1 MRILLTNHRLASRTG
16 TELYI
21 RDIALEL
28 LARGHE
34 PILYS
39 RSLGPL
45 AQALRAKSIL
55 VVDDLANLQTPPDI
69 IHAQH
74 HLEAMTALTH
84 FPGIPAV
91 LVCHGWLPAEEA
103 PPSHPRII
111 RYLAVDELV
120 QTRLVEECGIPRD
133 RVYTSLN
140 FVDLKRFKPRTPLPP
155 KALKALVFSNYV
167 NRENILPSLHK
178 ACANKNIKLEVAGL
192 SAGADQSKPE
202 SILGDYDIVF
212 AKGRAALEA
221 AAVGCAV
228 IVCDAAGHGDMVNS
242 SNFDHFRAYNFGL
255 RLLRESVSVASIS
268 AQLANYNPEETARV
282 TARMRAEAGLHD
294 AVELLIQHYQEVIAA
309 SDKHEENP
317 TLEAHAVSHY
327 LRHGPITPNFS
338 QFEFARFSQELARAK
353 EYVQHLETQLMQKQS
368 GLEKVESELTT
379 LREQHTLTQHSLVE
393 SQQSLQDSAQQYQ
406 MLLER
411 AAQSHQ
417 AELNKITSSRV
428 WRLRTRLVSL
438 TWLRKLYRFLFVREQ

>member
-1 MRILLTNHRLASRTG
+1 MRILLTNHRLSSRTG

-21 RDIALEL
+21 RDIALAL

-39 RSLGPL
+39 RVLGPL

-84 FPGIPAV
+84 FPAVPAI

-120 QTRLVEECGIPRD
+120 RLRLVEECGIASD
-133 RVYTSLN
+133 QISTNLN
-140 FVDLKRFKPRTPLPP
+140 FVDLARFKPRTPLPANA
-155 KALKALVFSNYV
+155 KRALVFSNYV
-167 NRENILPSLHK
+167 NRENILPSLHQ
-178 ACANKNIKLEVAGL
+178 ACAKKNIQLDVAGI
-192 SAGADQSKPE
+192 SAGTDQSNPE
-202 SILGDYDIVF
+202 SILCNYDIVF

-242 SNFDHFRAYNFGL
+242 TNFDHFRAYNFGL

-268 AQLANYNPEETARV
+268 AQLANYNPDETARV
-282 TARMRAEAGLHD
+282 TARMRAEASLQD
-294 AVELLIQHYQEVIAA
+294 AVESLIRQYQDVI
-309 SDKHEENP
+309 SEYDRRNIDQLE
-317 TLEAHAVSHY
+317 EAHAVSHY
-327 LRHGPITPNFS
+327 LRHGPMTPDFS
-338 QFEFARFSQELARAK
+338 QFEFAQFSHELARAK
-353 EYVQHLETQLMQKQS
+353 EYVQHLETQLMQKQNELDVITS
-368 GLEKVESELTT
+368 TLTT
-379 LREQHTLTQHSLVE
+379 HQEQQTRAQRTLDEAHQTLRDTEKQHKDSLEQ
-393 SQQSLQDSAQQYQ
+393 A
-406 MLLER
+406 LL
-411 AAQSHQ
+411 SHQ
-417 AELNKITSSRV
+417 NELSQITGSRI
-428 WRLRTRLVSL
+428 WRIRQRLVGIS
-438 TWLRKLYRFLFVREQ
+438 WLRKLYRFLLVREQ

>member
-133 RVYTSLN
+133 RVYTNLN

-178 ACANKNIKLEVAGL
+178 ACANKNIKLDVAGL

-255 RLLRESVSVASIS
+255 RLLREAVSVASIS

-438 TWLRKLYRFLFVREQ
+438 AWLRKLYRFLFVREQ

>member
-1 MRILLTNHRLASRTG
+1 
-16 TELYI
+16 
-21 RDIALEL
+21 
-28 LARGHE
+28 
-34 PILYS
+34 
-39 RSLGPL
+39 
-45 AQALRAKSIL
+45 
-55 VVDDLANLQTPPDI
+55 
-69 IHAQH
+69 
-74 HLEAMTALTH
+74 
-84 FPGIPAV
+84 
-91 LVCHGWLPAEEA
+91 
-103 PPSHPRII
+103 
-111 RYLAVDELV
+111 
-120 QTRLVEECGIPRD
+120 
-133 RVYTSLN
+133 
-140 FVDLKRFKPRTPLPP
+140 
-155 KALKALVFSNYV
+155 
-167 NRENILPSLHK
+167 
-178 ACANKNIKLEVAGL
+178 
-192 SAGADQSKPE
+192 
-202 SILGDYDIVF
+202 
-212 AKGRAALEA
+212 
-221 AAVGCAV
+221 
-228 IVCDAAGHGDMVNS
+228 MVNS

-255 RLLRESVSVASIS
+255 RLLREAVSVASIS

-438 TWLRKLYRFLFVREQ
+438 AWLRKLYRFLFVREQ